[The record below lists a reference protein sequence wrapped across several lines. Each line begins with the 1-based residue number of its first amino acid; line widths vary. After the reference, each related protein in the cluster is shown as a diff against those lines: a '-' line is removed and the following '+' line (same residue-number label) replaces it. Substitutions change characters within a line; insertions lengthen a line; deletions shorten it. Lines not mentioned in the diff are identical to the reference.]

1 MTFSF
6 TFPHHKFACVL
17 GRTQGVRRKENK
29 KGVRALLK
37 LLETK
42 GSSEPTQNSPPEP
55 LAIGIAS
62 REAPD

>member
-1 MTFSF
+1 
-6 TFPHHKFACVL
+6 
-17 GRTQGVRRKENK
+17 VRRKENK